1 MSRARR
7 LLQLVQLLRRHRRP
21 VTAETLAE
29 GLEISVR
36 SLYRDI
42 ATLRAQGAPIEGEAG
57 VGYVL
62 RPGFLLPPLMFGETE
77 LEALVLGLRLAEAHG
92 DALLGAAAVDALAK
106 LRAVLPDDARDLV
119 DGTGLLAGPSQERPV
134 EQIDLGEVR
143 RAIRAQEKVRIV
155 YADASGRGTERTIW
169 PLALAFFARV
179 RLVVGYCESREDFR
193 NFRTDRIARWTPT
206 GAPMPRPRAALLRE
220 WQARESIPEPLA
232 ATRTV
237 ARKGPERS

>member
-29 GLEISVR
+29 SLEISVR

-57 VGYVL
+57 LGYVL
-62 RPGFLLPPLMFGETE
+62 RPGFLLPPLMFGESE
-77 LEALVLGLRLAEAHG
+77 LEALVLGLRLAEEHG

-106 LRAVLPDDARDLV
+106 LRAVLPDEARDLV
-119 DGTGLLAGPSQERPV
+119 DGTGLFAGPSQERPV
-134 EQIDLGEVR
+134 ERVDLGEVR
-143 RAIRAQEKVRIV
+143 RAIRAQEKVRIA
-155 YADASGRGTERTIW
+155 YADAEGRESERTIW

-179 RLVVGYCESREDFR
+179 RLVVAYCESREDFR
-193 NFRTDRIARWTPT
+193 NFRADRIARWTPT

-220 WQARESIPEPLA
+220 WQARESIPEQLTTPR
-232 ATRTV
+232 TRERT
-237 ARKGPERS
+237 GPERS